1 MDLVSQNSTLEVIP
15 IYHFPLMIVIALAL
29 TSAMRWAYI
38 KFSTQ
43 ISEKHHF
50 SLNFIYLA
58 LIVLLIISV
67 VKSSLALSLG
77 LVGALSIVR
86 FRTAI
91 KNPEELIFL
100 FLSIG
105 IGVGLGAGKVYLVVT
120 ATVVFLL
127 AFIFLSS
134 RNKFFRSP
142 TYLVS
147 VHSKSPINLNRLFE
161 IQMLFFLVLR
171 CNMLI

>member
-1 MDLVSQNSTLEVIP
+1 MSQNSTLEVIP

-43 ISEKHHF
+43 ISEKQHF

-120 ATVVFLL
+120 ATVVFCLHSYFCRQGINFFGHPL
-127 AFIFLSS
+127 ILS
-134 RNKFFRSP
+134 RC
-142 TYLVS
+142 
-147 VHSKSPINLNRLFE
+147 ILNRLSILTAFSRYKCS
-161 IQMLFFLVLR
+161 FFLVLR